1 MKHRPLY
8 RSLALA
14 LVFYTC
20 SPAGFER
27 TGIAIE
33 PASMVVSVTEE
44 LDFAAVFSGG
54 TPFGQETALWSVEPI
69 ELGAVDARGHFT
81 AGPRSGRGKVT
92 ASLGTLSATAHV
104 TVSCPTSRSVREIT
118 FNVWCTDSADVYVEA
133 RVSGAD
139 AAAAAALA
147 EADTAAVQKDLA
159 RSFRTR
165 ALIYVFADT
174 TSYVSSVRRIFG
186 ERTGA
191 TATATDAFFAPWVDA
206 IAVDWREVS
215 RDVPITGLRH
225 ELTHRLVWQITG
237 SRTLSSELDSPQK
250 PSAPDVPAWLD
261 EGLARVEESTLAG
274 AGWIAVQD
282 RAFAAAASD
291 SWDLSLGDLADLRN
305 WNERTGSDGYYQYL
319 IAAQAVRLL
328 QADVGQSGIVA
339 MLERIRDG
347 ASFRDAYRA
356 VAGSS
361 FDVFVAAL
369 GNRMRDAVDPYPGIA
384 ATPRGRQSLVMLY
397 GFTPESLVTFRV
409 TGPSAL
415 TSVERM
421 DEYGNGMLV
430 LGSGYPAGTYNVGIV
445 GGDGKV
451 RPMYTFTK

>member
-1 MKHRPLY
+1 MKHRPAY

-20 SPAGFER
+20 SPASFAR

-33 PASMVVSVTEE
+33 PASVVVSVTEE
-44 LDFAAVFSGG
+44 LDLAAVLSGG
-54 TPFGQETALWSVEPI
+54 APFGQETALWSVEPI
-69 ELGAVDARGHFT
+69 ELGTVDARGHFT
-81 AGPRSGRGKVT
+81 AGPRSGRGRVT
-92 ASLGTLSATAHV
+92 ASLGSLSATAHV
-104 TVSCPTSRSVREIT
+104 TVSCPTSRSVREIA

-139 AAAAAALA
+139 AASAAALA
-147 EADTAAVQKDLA
+147 EADTTAVQKDLA

-191 TATATDAFFAPWVDA
+191 TATATDAFFAPWADA

-225 ELTHRLVWQITG
+225 ELTHRLVWQIAG
-237 SRTLSSELDSPQK
+237 SRTSSSELDSPRK
-250 PSAPDVPAWLD
+250 PPAPDVPAWLD

-291 SWDLSLGDLADLRN
+291 SWDLSLGDLADLRK

-339 MLERIRDG
+339 MLEGIRDG
-347 ASFRDAYRA
+347 ATFGDAYRA

-369 GNRMRDAVDPYPGIA
+369 GQRMRDAVTPYPGIA

-397 GFTPESLVTFRV
+397 GFTPESLITFRV
-409 TGPSAL
+409 SGPAAL

-430 LGSGYPAGTYNVGIV
+430 LGSGYPAGSYSVGV
-445 GGDGKV
+445 LGGDGKV